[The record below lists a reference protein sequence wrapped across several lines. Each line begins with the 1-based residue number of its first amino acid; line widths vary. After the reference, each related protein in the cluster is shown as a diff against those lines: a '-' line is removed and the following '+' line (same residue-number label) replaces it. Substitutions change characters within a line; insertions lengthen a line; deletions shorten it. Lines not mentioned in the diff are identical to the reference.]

1 MIRVVLAEDS
11 DTCRALLTAVLEH
24 DSQLKIVGQAHD
36 GEAAVTL
43 TEQLRPDVVVMDAYM
58 PVMDGFVA
66 TRNIMLRC
74 PTPIVIVS
82 ASINVAQVAA
92 SMRALAA
99 GALTLLPKPVS
110 PAAPGFEELSQQFVR
125 TIRAMADVKVVRR
138 YRHSS
143 RPHAAGDSSTN
154 GFSSTQPQLLSA
166 PLALSPP
173 PAVRQR
179 PRVIG
184 IGASTGGPA
193 ALQRVFSDIPAQLPV
208 PIVVVQHIARGFV
221 DGLASWLDAVTPLRV
236 RVATHGE
243 TLQAGTA
250 YIGPDDRQLA
260 ITRRGTV
267 DLSNRTPVGGF
278 LPSCNVLFSS
288 LSESYGPTALGVIM
302 TGMGQD
308 GTDGLRLLRDAGGL
322 VLAQDEETSVVFGMP
337 AAAAS
342 AGLVHGVLPLHMIGA
357 RLYQLV
363 RTDAG
368 GGSL

>member
-11 DTCRALLTAVLEH
+11 DTCRALLTAVLES
-24 DSQLKIVGQAHD
+24 DDQLRIVGQAYD

-43 TEQLRPDVVVMDAYM
+43 VERLRPDVVVMDAHM
-58 PVMDGFVA
+58 PVMDGFAA

-99 GALTLLPKPVS
+99 GALTLLPKPGS
-110 PAAPGFEELSQQFVR
+110 PASPGFDELSQQFVR
-125 TIRAMADVKVVRR
+125 TVRAMADVKVVRR
-138 YRHSS
+138 YHHS
-143 RPHAAGDSSTN
+143 
-154 GFSSTQPQLLSA
+154 
-166 PLALSPP
+166 SPP
-173 PAVRQR
+173 PPSRSSPPQRTSVPVPMGLSRPR

-193 ALQRVFSDIPAQLPV
+193 ALQRVFSDIPASIPV
-208 PIVVVQHIARGFV
+208 PILVVQHIARGFV
-221 DGLASWLDAVTPLRV
+221 AGLADWLNAVTPLRV

-243 TLQAGTA
+243 TLQPGTV
-250 YIGPDDRQLA
+250 YIAPDDCQLA
-260 ITRRGTV
+260 VTRRSTV
-267 DLSNRTPVGGF
+267 DLSNRTAVGGF

-288 LSESYGPTALGVIM
+288 LGESFGAAALGVIM

-308 GTDGLRLLRDAGGL
+308 GLEGLRELRDAGAL

-337 AAAAS
+337 AVAIS
-342 AGLVHGVLPLHMIGA
+342 AGLAHGVLPLHMIGP
-357 RLYQLV
+357 RLFQLV
-363 RTDAG
+363 RADAAG
-368 GGSL
+368 GTL

>member
-11 DTCRALLTAVLEH
+11 DTCRALLTVVLES
-24 DSQLKIVGQAHD
+24 DSELRIVGHAHD
-36 GEAAVTL
+36 GEAAVAL

-58 PVMDGFVA
+58 PVMDGFAA

-82 ASINVAQVAA
+82 ASMDVAHVAA

-110 PAAPGFEELSQQFVR
+110 PTAPGFDELAQQFVR
-125 TIRAMADVKVVRR
+125 TVRAMADVKVVRR
-138 YRHSS
+138 FHHGPAATPLNAPTATLVDG
-143 RPHAAGDSSTN
+143 RP
-154 GFSSTQPQLLSA
+154 
-166 PLALSPP
+166 
-173 PAVRQR
+173 R
-179 PRVIG
+179 PRVVG

-193 ALQRVFSDIPAQLPV
+193 ALQRVLTDMPTPVAV

-221 DGLASWLDAVTPLRV
+221 EGLAGWLDAVTPHNV
-236 RVATHGE
+236 RVAAHGE
-243 TLQAGTA
+243 PLRPGSVYLA
-250 YIGPDDRQLA
+250 PDDHQLW

-267 DLSNRTPVGGF
+267 DLSRRAAVGGF
-278 LPSCNVLFSS
+278 LPSVNVLFAS
-288 LSESYGPTALGVIM
+288 LGESYGSSALGVIM

-308 GTDGLRLLRDAGGL
+308 GIDGLRELRAAGAL

-337 AAAAS
+337 AAAIA
-342 AGLVHGVLPLHMIGA
+342 AGLVDAVLPLPMIGP

-363 RTDAG
+363 R
-368 GGSL
+368 GSTKGSTS